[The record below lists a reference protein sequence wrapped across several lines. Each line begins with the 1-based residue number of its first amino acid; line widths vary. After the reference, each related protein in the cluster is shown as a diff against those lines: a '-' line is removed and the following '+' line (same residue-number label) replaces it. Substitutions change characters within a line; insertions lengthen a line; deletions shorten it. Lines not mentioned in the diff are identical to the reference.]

1 MIRSH
6 IVLVSYTPELS
17 SACQVSDYSALAQYP
32 IGDDP
37 IWIRQARASL
47 VAVRARCRRRP
58 CLRAPQGTK
67 SQRLLFNRGRVAG
80 KPAGLSVSGARD
92 GREKRVSPSTK
103 NVASRSK
110 QNAHLSPFPR
120 NFHPSSPDFTPDRQ
134 ALVVG
139 LSPTQP
145 KYFILLTRRCDVKRQ
160 SGFSKLSF
168 RRDGRDPSFLC
179 AKLMSLAS
187 LPIAGPLHRLL

>member
-1 MIRSH
+1 MIQSGFVKLER
-6 IVLVSYTPELS
+6 VLLPYAQDAAHAPVCEHLKE
-17 SACQVSDYSALAQYP
+17 QKVSDYSLTEGESPVSQ
-32 IGDDP
+32 
-37 IWIRQARASL
+37 QACQSR
-47 VAVRARCRRRP
+47 
-58 CLRAPQGTK
+58 
-67 SQRLLFNRGRVAG
+67 
-80 KPAGLSVSGARD
+80 ARD

-179 AKLMSLAS
+179 AKLM
-187 LPIAGPLHRLL
+187 